1 MFSKNSTSPTITQQS
16 DYEDMLDTIKSFFRE
31 RLHFAKSKGILKKQ
45 IVLDPGMGFFI
56 SGATK
61 YGFVVIRRISELHEF
76 DLPLL
81 LGTSRKYFLAS
92 VSKVSILNFTERD
105 ITGASVSSIAL
116 WQGVSFLR
124 FHEVE

>member
-81 LGTSRKYFLAS
+81 LGTSRKYFLAG
-92 VSKVSILNFTERD
+92 VSKGVILNFTERD
-105 ITGASVSSIAL
+105 ITGAAVSSIAL

-124 FHEVE
+124 FHQVE